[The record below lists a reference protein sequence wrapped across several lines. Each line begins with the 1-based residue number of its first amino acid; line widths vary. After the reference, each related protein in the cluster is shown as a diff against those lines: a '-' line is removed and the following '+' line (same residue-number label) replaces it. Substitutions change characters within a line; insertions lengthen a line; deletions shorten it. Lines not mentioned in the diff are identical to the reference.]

1 MTCVVVT
8 FRLYLCRYVVWE
20 NYAKVSNYYSIR
32 LHAIT
37 SFIWNSDDIF
47 HFAFL
52 HRLFSISYTVYG
64 YLFSLISFNKWQ
76 QSDNWLLMKWWVG
89 KLIVQFIVWQE
100 KIISL
105 NNDKIFFI
113 WIKGLQRTQKRI
125 NKILSCALASV
136 TFLWSDTFRPRICI
150 ICRYYIENCIKAK
163 SYTKYI

>member
-105 NNDKIFFI
+105 NNDKIFFMCRRIGPNSALLQFWHI
-113 WIKGLQRTQKRI
+113 WSFYAKKVHSR
-125 NKILSCALASV
+125 SV
-136 TFLWSDTFRPRICI
+136 I
-150 ICRYYIENCIKAK
+150 A
-163 SYTKYI
+163 

>member
-8 FRLYLCRYVVWE
+8 FRLYLCQYVVWE

-125 NKILSCALASV
+125 NKILSCTLASV

-150 ICRYYIENCIKAK
+150 KAK

>member
-8 FRLYLCRYVVWE
+8 FRLYLCRCALYE
-20 NYAKVSNYYSIR
+20 KIMLKYPIIILFDYTPL
-32 LHAIT
+32 LH
-37 SFIWNSDDIF
+37 SFEILMIF
-47 HFAFL
+47 STLPFFTDCL
-52 HRLFSISYTVYG
+52 VYG

-76 QSDNWLLMKWWVG
+76 QSHNWLLMKWWVG

-125 NKILSCALASV
+125 NKILSCTLASV
-136 TFLWSDTFRPRICI
+136 TFLWSDTLSDLEYVLV
-150 ICRYYIENCIKAK
+150 CRYYIENCIKAK